1 MSITKQDVT
10 LLASINNHRAAANT
24 SLVKLLAKAVRS
36 IYSNA
41 GKTETLDD
49 GKVVFCAAE
58 LAQYVL
64 DNVDFTYRQH
74 AASWLRKQG
83 LVVDLLD
90 AKEVKA
96 RGRYAVQN
104 FPLSSKRQGV
114 VFAALK
120 QYEDVV
126 SGKVERPEDFA
137 GDVLP
142 QNARPYIEKAEK
154 VLSTEAAEIQ
164 KRADAA
170 VSAFIAR
177 LGKVDPAAKAAVNAV
192 WARKT
197 EDSLAF
203 LDGAGHLFR
212 LTDDEG
218 NAIVSLIQHMR
229 AETMERPEREAL
241 AE

>member
-10 LLASINNHRAAANT
+10 LLASVNNHRSAANV

-74 AASWLRKQG
+74 CASWLRKQG
-83 LVVDLLD
+83 CVVDLLD

-96 RGRYAVQN
+96 RGCYAVQN
-104 FPLSSKRQGV
+104 FPLSSKRQGP
-114 VFAALK
+114 VFAAIKL
-120 QYEDVV
+120 YEDVV
-126 SGKVERPEDFA
+126 SGKIERPDDFE

-142 QNARPYIEKAEK
+142 QNARPYVEKAAK

-170 VSAFIAR
+170 MDAFIAR
-177 LGKVDPAAKAAVNAV
+177 LGKTDPAAKAKVNEV

-197 EDSLAF
+197 EESMAF
-203 LDGAGHLFR
+203 IDGAGHCFK
-212 LTDDEG
+212 LTDDES

-229 AETMERPEREAL
+229 KETMERPERETM

>member
-1 MSITKQDVT
+1 MSITKQDVV
-10 LLASINNHRAAANT
+10 LLASINNHRAAANV
-24 SLVKLLAKAVRS
+24 SLVKLLSKAVRS

-41 GKTETLDD
+41 GKTETQPD
-49 GKVVFCAAE
+49 GKVVFSAAE

-64 DNVDFTYRQH
+64 DNVDFTYRQYV
-74 AASWLRKQG
+74 ASWLRRQG
-83 LVVDLLD
+83 CVVDLID
-90 AKEVKA
+90 TKEIKQ

-104 FPLSSKRQGV
+104 FPLSSKRQGPT
-114 VFAALK
+114 FASLK
-120 QYEDVV
+120 LYEDVV
-126 SGKVERPEDFA
+126 SGKVERPEDFD

-142 QNARPYIEKAEK
+142 SQARAYVEKAEK

-177 LGKVDPAAKAAVNAV
+177 LGKTDPAAKAAVNAV

-229 AETMERPEREAL
+229 AETMERPEREML

>member
-10 LLASINNHRAAANT
+10 LLASINNHRAAANI

-36 IYSNA
+36 VYSNA
-41 GKTETLDD
+41 GKTETLAD

-64 DNVDFTYRQH
+64 DNVDYTYRQH
-74 AASWLRKQG
+74 CASWLRKQG
-83 LVVDLLD
+83 CVVDLID

-104 FPLSSKRQGV
+104 FPLSSKRQAA
-114 VFAALK
+114 VFANLK
-120 QYEDVV
+120 LYEEVV
-126 SGKVERPEDFA
+126 SGKVERPEDFE

-142 QNARPYIEKAEK
+142 AQARAYVEKAAK

-170 VSAFIAR
+170 MAAFIAR
-177 LGKVDPAAKAAVNAV
+177 LGKTDPAAKAKVNEV
-192 WARKT
+192 WARKA
-197 EDSLAF
+197 EDSMAF
-203 LDGAGHLFR
+203 FDGAGHMFK
-212 LTDDEG
+212 LTDDES

-229 AETMERPEREAL
+229 AETMERPEREPL
-241 AE
+241 AS

>member
-10 LLASINNHRAAANT
+10 LVASINNQRAAANT

-41 GKTETLDD
+41 GKTETLGD

-64 DNVDFTYRQH
+64 DNVDFMYRQH
-74 AASWLRKQG
+74 VASWLRKQG
-83 LVVDLLD
+83 VVVDKLD

-96 RGRYAVQN
+96 RGKYAVQN
-104 FPLSSKRQGV
+104 FPLNAKRQGT
-114 VFAALK
+114 VFAAIKL
-120 QYEDVV
+120 YEEIV
-126 SGKVERPEDFA
+126 SGNVERPTDFD

-142 QNARPYIEKAEK
+142 AQARAYVEKAEK

-170 VSAFIAR
+170 VAAFISR
-177 LGKVDPAAKAAVNAV
+177 LGKTDPAAKAAVNAV
-192 WARKT
+192 WARKA

-203 LDGAGHLFR
+203 LDGAGHVFR

-229 AETMERPEREAL
+229 AETMERPNREML